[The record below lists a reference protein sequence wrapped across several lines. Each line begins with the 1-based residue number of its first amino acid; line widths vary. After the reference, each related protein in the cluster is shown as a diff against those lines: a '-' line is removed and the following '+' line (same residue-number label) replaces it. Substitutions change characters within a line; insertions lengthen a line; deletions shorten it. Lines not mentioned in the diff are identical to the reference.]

1 MCCLFDCYVSSHLLI
16 YGFFAFRYSSA
27 SSSMGIYD
35 NGSLLQIWDD
45 KSSANLPG
53 PLRLLVGAG
62 GMMGTHDEL
71 TRAYFQAR
79 A

>member
-1 MCCLFDCYVSSHLLI
+1 V
-16 YGFFAFRYSSA
+16 
-27 SSSMGIYD
+27 
-35 NGSLLQIWDD
+35 QIWDD

-53 PLRLLVGAG
+53 PLRLLVGSG

-79 A
+79 PCYARHSGSKQIKRLPRASWAMFPI